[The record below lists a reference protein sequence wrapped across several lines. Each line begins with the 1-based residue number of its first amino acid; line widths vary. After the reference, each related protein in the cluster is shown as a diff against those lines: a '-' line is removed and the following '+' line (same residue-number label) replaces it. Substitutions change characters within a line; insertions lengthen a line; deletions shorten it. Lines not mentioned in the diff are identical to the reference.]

1 MTTTSHPLSVTETP
15 LTSYD
20 TLLGP
25 RFIARVSG
33 LPFDVVTDLRQPRS
47 RAWAEQ
53 VADARHRLLTEGE
66 RLSDEL
72 HDLVKANE
80 DSRFRGQL
88 LNARRRLFTGAMP
101 RNGEELADRVG
112 GRLGAALH
120 AWMERHR
127 ELDRMLDD
135 PVADEEL
142 ALARGHLRSLAA
154 QPRLR
159 QGLLLASPT
168 LDEQLGAYLH
178 TAPGTGRL
186 SKKQRRIERSLLE
199 YVYRSACKTS
209 PFSSFTGLALGK
221 FQRTAGPDD
230 FTLLVDDRWSD
241 HTQLNIAV
249 LGRLAELIAADERL
263 RQDLPVTL
271 VTGWTSDT
279 DRIRYVR
286 RTVTTGDDTVSA
298 SFDSVSETMFFLR
311 HSGGLDALMALCEGG
326 RTLRYGDLLTLFA
339 QRVTAGIEE
348 CERYLATLLRLGLL
362 SVPPLAVDI
371 HHPDPVRGFADALR
385 SLERPW
391 SDRIGDALHGVSGL
405 VRAYRGA
412 PLAERRQILDEVRQA
427 LTAVHRDHGWEQQAT
442 LPPTLVYED
451 TRAATTVLPLDAER
465 FRQRTGRSLASLS
478 RIMPAFDMAL
488 PHRLTLRGFF
498 LARYGRGGTCSDLLG
513 LVSDFQEDIY
523 DQYVQVAS
531 GRTPFADDGS
541 YIPAENW
548 LDQPEITAVDNAR
561 RLFAEQM
568 AALWEEAGSG
578 RDAVD
583 EIELDDDFV
592 HAVAGEL
599 RPLTPDFR
607 PAAHFLQLSA
617 SPDAPAVLNR
627 SWGGLFFP
635 FSRFSH
641 GFDDLGLAE
650 QLRTWQKRIRPRGA
664 VFAEVTG
671 GTARTNL
678 NLHGRLTDYEIVC
691 PGEHS
696 TAPEAARIPLEDL
709 TLSHDPGSDRLM
721 LTSRRLGC
729 EVIPVYFGYLVPMA
743 LPEVARILLLLSP
756 SAMVSPDPWGGVPT
770 GPADDGVHCRPR
782 VRHGGVVLSR
792 RHWSVPAQALPLRRP
807 EENTARWFLRWQD
820 WRRQH
825 GMDAQVFVTLH
836 TRQPEPVPD
845 TGGAAT
851 PVRRHKPHYLD
862 FDSCLSLNL
871 FEHLVSAEVDAV
883 TVTEMLPAAG
893 ELHTTSPGGSHI
905 AEIAVETFTTL
916 PSGRPDPREE
926 R

>member
-1 MTTTSHPLSVTETP
+1 MTTASHPVPAPETTVLSH
-15 LTSYD
+15 D
-20 TLLGP
+20 TQFGP
-25 RFIARVSG
+25 RFMARVGG
-33 LPFDVVTDLRQPRS
+33 LPFEAVTGLRQPRS
-47 RAWAEQ
+47 RAWAER
-53 VADARHRLLTEGE
+53 VAQASRRLLAEGA

-80 DSRFRGQL
+80 DGRFRRQL
-88 LNARRRLFTGAMP
+88 LNARRKLFTGAMP
-101 RNGEELADRVG
+101 RNGEELAGRIGGVVG
-112 GRLGAALH
+112 ADLH
-120 AWMERHR
+120 AWMELHR
-127 ELDRMLDD
+127 ELDRMLND
-135 PVADEEL
+135 PVVDEEL
-142 ALARGHLRSLAA
+142 ALAREHLKDLAA
-154 QPRLR
+154 EPRLR

-168 LDEQLGAYLH
+168 LDEQIGAYLR
-178 TAPGTGRL
+178 TAPTTARL

-199 YVYRSACKTS
+199 YIYRSACKTS
-209 PFSSFTGLALGK
+209 PFSSFTGVALGE
-221 FQRTAGPDD
+221 FEQTADTDG
-230 FTLLVDDRWSD
+230 FAMAVDDRWSD

-249 LGRLAELIAADERL
+249 LGRLGELITADARL
-263 RQDLPVTL
+263 RPDLTVTL

-286 RTVTTGDDTVSA
+286 RTVTTGDDTVTA

-311 HSGGLDALMALCEGG
+311 HSGGLDALMALFEGG
-326 RTLRYGDLLTLFA
+326 RALRYDELLGRFA
-339 QRVTAGIEE
+339 QRVAAGTEE
-348 CERYLATLLRLGLL
+348 CDRYLAALLRLGLL
-362 SVPPLAVDI
+362 SVPALAVDI
-371 HHPDPVRGFADALR
+371 HHPDPVRGFADNLR
-385 SLERPW
+385 SLGRSW
-391 SDRIGDALHGVSGL
+391 SDRIADALNHVSGL

-412 PLAERRQILDEVRQA
+412 PLAGRRQILDEVRQTLA
-427 LTAVHRDHGWEQQAT
+427 AVHRDHTWEQQAT
-442 LPPTLVYED
+442 LPPTLIYED
-451 TRAATTVLPLDAER
+451 TRAATAALPLDAEC
-465 FRQRTGRSLASLS
+465 FQRHIGRSLASLS

-498 LARYGRGGTCSDLLG
+498 LARYGPGGSCSDLLG

-523 DQYVQVAS
+523 DQYVRVSSA
-531 GRTPFADDGS
+531 RTPFADDGS
-541 YIPAENW
+541 YVPAENW
-548 LDQPEITAVDNAR
+548 LDQPEITAVDEAR

-568 AALWEEAGSG
+568 AALWEESGSG
-578 RDAVD
+578 REAVT
-583 EIELDDDFV
+583 EIELDDSFIA
-592 HAVAGEL
+592 AVDEKL
-599 RPLTPDFR
+599 RPLAPDFR
-607 PAAHFLQLSA
+607 PAAHFVQLSA
-617 SPDAPAVLNR
+617 TPDGPAVLNR

-650 QLRTWQKRIRPRGA
+650 QLRTWQGRLCPQGA

-709 TLSHDPGSDRLM
+709 TLSHDPGSDRLV
-721 LTSRRLGC
+721 LTSRTLGQ

-756 SAMVSPDPWGGVPT
+756 SAMVSPDAWGGVPE
-770 GPADDGVHCRPR
+770 GPATDGVHSRPR

-792 RHWSVPAQALPLRRP
+792 RHWSVPVEALPLRRP
-807 EENTARWFLRWQD
+807 EEDTARWFLRWQD

-825 GMDAQVFVTLH
+825 GMEAQVFVTL
-836 TRQPEPVPD
+836 RDRRPEALPG
-845 TGGAAT
+845 TGGPA

-871 FEHLVSAEVDAV
+871 FEHLVTSEVESV
-883 TVTEMLPAAG
+883 TVTEMLPAPGA
-893 ELHTTSPGGSHI
+893 LHTTSSAGSHI
-905 AEIAVETFTTL
+905 TEIAVETFTAL
-916 PSGRPDPREE
+916 PPCRPDPREE

>member
-1 MTTTSHPLSVTETP
+1 MTTASHPLSATETP
-15 LTSYD
+15 LPSYD

-25 RFIARVSG
+25 RFMARVSG
-33 LPFDVVTDLRQPRS
+33 LPFDVVAGLRQPRS

-72 HDLVKANE
+72 HGLVKANN
-80 DSRFRGQL
+80 DSRLRGQL
-88 LNARRRLFTGAMP
+88 LNARRKLFTGAMP

-112 GRLGAALH
+112 GGLGAALR
-120 AWMERHR
+120 AWMECHR

-135 PVADEEL
+135 PVVDEEL
-142 ALARGHLRSLAA
+142 TLARRQLRELAA

-159 QGLLLASPT
+159 QGLLLASAT

-178 TAPGTGRL
+178 TTPGTARL

-209 PFSSFTGLALGK
+209 PFSSFTGLALGE
-221 FQRTAGPDD
+221 FQQTAGPD
-230 FTLLVDDRWSD
+230 FTLTVDDRWSD

-249 LGRLAELIAADERL
+249 LGRLAELITADERL
-263 RQDLPVTL
+263 RPDLPVTL

-311 HSGGLDALMALCEGG
+311 HSGGLDALMALCAEGS
-326 RTLRYGDLLTLFA
+326 TLRYGELLTLFA
-339 QRVTAGIEE
+339 QRVTAGTEE

-385 SLERPW
+385 SLDRPW
-391 SDRIGDALHGVSGL
+391 SDKIAEALYGVSGL
-405 VRAYRGA
+405 VQAYRGA
-412 PLAERRQILDEVRQA
+412 PLAERRQILDEVRRT
-427 LTAVHRDHGWEQQAT
+427 LTAVHRDHAWEQQAT

-451 TRAATTVLPLDAER
+451 TRAATTVLPLDAEPFHR
-465 FRQRTGRSLASLS
+465 HTGRSLASLS

-523 DQYVQVAS
+523 DQYVQIAS
-531 GRTPFADDGS
+531 ARTPFADDGS
-541 YIPAENW
+541 YTPAENW
-548 LDQPEITAVDNAR
+548 LDQPEITAVDDAR

-568 AALWEEAGSG
+568 TALWESAGSG
-578 RDAVD
+578 HDAVN

-592 HAVAGEL
+592 SAVAGKL
-599 RPLTPDFR
+599 QPLTPDFR

-617 SPDAPAVLNR
+617 SPDTPAVLNR

-650 QLRTWQKRIRPRGA
+650 RLRTWQQRIRPRGA

-721 LTSRRLGC
+721 LTSRRLGR

-756 SAMVSPDPWGGVPT
+756 SAMVSPDPWGGVPE
-770 GPADDGVHCRPR
+770 GSANDGVLCRPR

-792 RHWSVPAQALPLRRP
+792 RHWSVPTRALPLRRP

-836 TRQPEPVPD
+836 TRQPEPLPG
-845 TGGAAT
+845 TGGAAA

-871 FEHLVSAEVDAV
+871 FEHLVSAEVESV
-883 TVTEMLPAAG
+883 TVTEMLPTADD
-893 ELHTTSPGGSHI
+893 LHTTSRSGRHI
-905 AEIAVETFTTL
+905 TEIAVETFTPL
-916 PSGRPDPREE
+916 PSSRPDSREE